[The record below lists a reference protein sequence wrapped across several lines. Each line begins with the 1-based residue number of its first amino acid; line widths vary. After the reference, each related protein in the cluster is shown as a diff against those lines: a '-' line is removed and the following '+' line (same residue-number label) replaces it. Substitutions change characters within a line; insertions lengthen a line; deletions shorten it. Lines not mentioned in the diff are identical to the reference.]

1 MSGNHTRQWPDNI
14 TSGEIRYEPSGV
26 YEGGF
31 ILRDA
36 DHGIPVFGSV
46 SAQVF
51 NYPGQTEDIAKALC
65 DRWNSYASSQAEI
78 ERLRAAHLSIGELPS
93 GMVGKIISE
102 IVSWGD
108 QCAGGSGREIIPSG
122 PNAGKPYGHTYY
134 EAAAALSAL
143 FEDARSALSGSKE

>member
-1 MSGNHTRQWPDNI
+1 MSGNPMRQWPDNI

-78 ERLRAAHLSIGELPS
+78 ERLRTIARQARDELQEWINYANIP
-93 GMVGKIISE
+93 GSE
-102 IVSWGD
+102 HS
-108 QCAGGSGREIIPSG
+108 Q
-122 PNAGKPYGHTYY
+122 
-134 EAAAALSAL
+134 SAKL
-143 FEDARSALSGSKE
+143 IERIDAALSGSKE